1 MYSQHATAPLAQRDP
16 VCRCSLSRMP
26 LQPKS
31 EDAFKAL
38 SAFVQQACSAVK
50 NCTVPAAVKPTPSAD
65 AAPSGAAPPV
75 HSSRRFT
82 SNAQQNGYFTE
93 VSCHARGLV
102 WCTRAHSGRLIHGSM
117 QDDLGQSYTHLMR
130 NIEEFEASV
139 AADIRLAKER
149 WEAKK
154 MRRCGFG

>member
-1 MYSQHATAPLAQRDP
+1 
-16 VCRCSLSRMP
+16 MP

-50 NCTVPAAVKPTPSAD
+50 NCTVPAAVKPIPSAD
-65 AAPSGAAPPV
+65 AAPAGAAPPV
-75 HSSRRFT
+75 QSSRRFT

-93 VSCHARGLV
+93 VSCHARGLA
-102 WCTRAHSGRLIHGSM
+102 RAHSGRLIYGLM